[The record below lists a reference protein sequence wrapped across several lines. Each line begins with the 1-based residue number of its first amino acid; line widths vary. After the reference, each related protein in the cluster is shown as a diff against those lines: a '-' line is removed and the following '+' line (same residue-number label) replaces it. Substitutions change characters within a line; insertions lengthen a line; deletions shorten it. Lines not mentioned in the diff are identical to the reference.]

1 MKWNDLTLKERKRI
15 YDVVRAE
22 NPNANYFDIK
32 SQFDSIPEYEDG
44 GKRIVDHV
52 NSSDANFVNRLK
64 NPFRQT
70 IYDWETQY
78 INKYIPKVNNK
89 FELVYNSEATHKLSA
104 WEGEEGRGIIVPQVQ
119 EINGKLVDFTR
130 PPYNDREALR
140 QAFKSGDFVETNT
153 YDDAEWYT
161 QNYKKYYPSFENGKE
176 SEDQRRER
184 LWKEYK
190 LSIGKDTATVNNFH
204 RPTTLNSNPIQ
215 DKKTFEILEG
225 LPRLL
230 TTDQY
235 DKISQSGDDIKEA
248 AVKTNEEKYEKTKQG
263 LNAAGILAQAG
274 LAFAGS
280 TAGAM
285 GYSNLSNAIGAGQAI
300 WDAYELANSV
310 DEKDNL
316 GIIQNSIPL
325 TLYGAGITKYI
336 PRVNQMRGID
346 AVSKIGNTSGLVWDW
361 LTNPIIEGFK
371 IKRDR
376 KIQK

>member
-15 YDVVRAE
+15 YDSVKSKD
-22 NPNANYFDIK
+22 PNITYLELK
-32 SQFDSIPEYEDG
+32 EQFDNIPAYED
-44 GKRIVDHV
+44 
-52 NSSDANFVNRLK
+52 
-64 NPFRQT
+64 
-70 IYDWETQY
+70 
-78 INKYIPKVNNK
+78 
-89 FELVYNSEATHKLSA
+89 
-104 WEGEEGRGIIVPQVQ
+104 
-119 EINGKLVDFTR
+119 
-130 PPYNDREALR
+130 
-140 QAFKSGDFVETNT
+140 
-153 YDDAEWYT
+153 
-161 QNYKKYYPSFENGKE
+161 GKE
-176 SEDQRRER
+176 SENQRRER

-190 LSIGKDTATVNNFH
+190 LSIGKDTATVNNFR

-248 AVKTNEEKYEKTKQG
+248 AVKTNKEKYEKTKQG

-285 GYSNLSNAIGAGQAI
+285 GYGNLSNAIGAGQSI
-300 WDAYELANSV
+300 WNAYELANSI

-316 GIIQNSIPL
+316 GIMQNSIPL
-325 TLYGAGITKYI
+325 ALYGAGITKYI

-346 AVSKIGNTSGLVWDW
+346 AISKIGNASGLVWDW
-361 LTNPIIEGFK
+361 LPNPIIEAFK